1 MLNISGVLNISSDE
15 FVTEINF
22 LFPDELRIIHLEDD
36 YYFSDRKPVRFVV
49 EASDGTD
56 CSHKFHYTD
65 LGDKYR
71 LKSDELDENLKY
83 KIFAVYNI
91 TDFLPILFDE
101 KIYITDDITDDIT
114 KKKRKYKKRKFYQPK
129 QRFFD

>member
-1 MLNISGVLNISSDE
+1 MLNISGVLNITRDE

-22 LFPDELRIIHLEDD
+22 LSPDELRIIHLEDD

-65 LGDKYR
+65 LGDKYS
-71 LKSDELDENLKY
+71 LKSEELDENLKY

-91 TDFLPILFDE
+91 ADFLSDMFEE
-101 KIYITDDITDDIT
+101 KIYITDDITDNNT
-114 KKKRKYKKRKFYQPK
+114 KKKRKYKDRKFYQPK